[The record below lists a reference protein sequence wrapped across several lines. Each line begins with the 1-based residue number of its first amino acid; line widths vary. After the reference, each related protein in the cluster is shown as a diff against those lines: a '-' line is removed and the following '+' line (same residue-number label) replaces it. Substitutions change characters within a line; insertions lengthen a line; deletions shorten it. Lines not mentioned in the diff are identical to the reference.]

1 MNARS
6 SILLFSAIASLALG
20 LLAVPARAQEQHTL
34 QLAGVTSD
42 GKLWHTIR
50 YPNGGWAPFGDVE
63 GQTGDGGFI
72 TDVAVRVIGAGPNGV
87 LHLCAVNSDGRLWH
101 TIRNPDGG
109 WYPFGDVEGQAGE
122 RGRFVSVALA
132 NVNNEL
138 HLLGVTSDGRL
149 WHTIRHANGTWEPFG
164 DVKGQAGDP
173 GAFTRV
179 AATLIANYGDG
190 APALSV
196 LGTTSGGLLFQTIRL
211 ADGRWSGFFHLD
223 SNNRG
228 APNNFVDVDS
238 TFTTSPAAI
247 YIAGVLSDGRI
258 IDEVDVYTMRTL
270 FADVTREVGN
280 HGPVVRVSIGRTADV
295 TSLVHMAA
303 VTADGG
309 LWHTLGLPT
318 FHLAG
323 APEGWLPFGD
333 VKGQAGNPGS
343 FVSVAVDGLY
353 R

>member
-6 SILLFSAIASLALG
+6 SLLLFSAIASLALG

-63 GQTGDGGFI
+63 GQTGDGGSI

-87 LHLCAVNSDGRLWH
+87 LHLCAVNSDGQLKH
-101 TIRNPDGG
+101 TIRNPNGG

-132 NVNNEL
+132 NVNDEL

-149 WHTIRHANGTWEPFG
+149 WHTIRHANGAWEPFG
-164 DVKGQAGDP
+164 DVKGQAGNP
-173 GAFTRV
+173 GTFTRV
-179 AATLIANYGDG
+179 SASLLNDGQNGNTLVVVAITGDG
-190 APALSV
+190 Q
-196 LGTTSGGLLFQTIRL
+196 LFQTGRFANGTWRPFQRILPGL
-211 ADGRWSGFFHLD
+211 AV
-223 SNNRG
+223 
-228 APNNFVDVDS
+228 PVVDADPA
-238 TFTTSPAAI
+238 FTTSPSFSRL
-247 YIAGVLSDGRI
+247 YFSTVTSDGGLQMTTSTFGQ
-258 IDEVDVYTMRTL
+258 VNV
-270 FADVTREVGN
+270 ADASIPLARP
-280 HGPVVRVSIGRTADV
+280 GPVRRVSIGRTADV
-295 TSLVHMAA
+295 SSLVHLAV

-309 LWHTLGLPT
+309 LWHALGRWPD
-318 FHLAG
+318 
-323 APEGWLPFGD
+323 GWTPFGD

>member
-6 SILLFSAIASLALG
+6 SLLLFSAVATLALG
-20 LLAVPARAQEQHTL
+20 LLAIPARAQEQHTL
-34 QLAGVTSD
+34 HLAGVTSD

-50 YPNGGWAPFGDVE
+50 YPNGTWQPFGDVE

-72 TDVAVRVIGAGPNGV
+72 TDVDVQVIGAGPNGV
-87 LHLCAVNSDGRLWH
+87 LHLCAVNSDGRLAH
-101 TIRNPDGG
+101 TIRYPDH
-109 WYPFGDVEGQAGE
+109 WQPFGDVEGQAGE

-132 NVNNEL
+132 NVNDEL

-149 WHTIRHANGTWEPFG
+149 WHTIRHANGAWEPFG

-179 AATLIANYGDG
+179 AASLLPDAQNGNPLT
-190 APALSV
+190 V
-196 LGTTSGGLLFQTIRL
+196 LGITSDGRLFQTERFANGTWRPFQRL
-211 ADGRWSGFFHLD
+211 LQGLTAGIVDADPAFTAAPSSSTFYFSTVTSDGGLQLYTQGFGAVSVADGRLQL
-223 SNNRG
+223 
-228 APNNFVDVDS
+228 A
-238 TFTTSPAAI
+238 SP
-247 YIAGVLSDGRI
+247 
-258 IDEVDVYTMRTL
+258 
-270 FADVTREVGN
+270 
-280 HGPVVRVSIGRTADV
+280 GPVRRVSIGRTADLS
-295 TSLVHMAA
+295 SLVHLAV

-309 LWHTLGLPT
+309 LWHMLGRYPD
-318 FHLAG
+318 
-323 APEGWLPFGD
+323 GWTPFGD